1 MRYSLTKRNS
11 RLISLLLV
19 LTLVAALFTG
29 CFGSKTPE
37 ETNPSEDSNVPPGLV
52 DVKPT
57 ETQPEPT
64 ETEPVLSENSAVVNA

>member
-1 MRYSLTKRNS
+1 MRYSFTKRNS

-37 ETNPSEDSNVPPGLV
+37 
-52 DVKPT
+52 
-57 ETQPEPT
+57 
-64 ETEPVLSENSAVVNA
+64 